1 MPDHIT
7 QMVCFRMP
15 DHLHMYL
22 TASSL
27 GRSRELG
34 ATGRGADTVPDIEVE
49 EPLSVFT
56 YKLTS

>member
-1 MPDHIT
+1 
-7 QMVCFRMP
+7 MP